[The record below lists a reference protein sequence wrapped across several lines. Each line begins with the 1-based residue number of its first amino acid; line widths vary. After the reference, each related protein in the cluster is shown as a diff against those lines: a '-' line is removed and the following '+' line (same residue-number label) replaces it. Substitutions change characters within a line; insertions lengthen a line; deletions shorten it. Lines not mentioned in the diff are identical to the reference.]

1 MTKNIEVE
9 FIGNISKEQF
19 DSLKNKF
26 QQVGKFKK
34 KKKRISFMYFKNG
47 VPEKYSSAEDD
58 EVDLRIRITNG
69 EPEIIV
75 KQGKFTATHSRKE
88 TSIFF
93 KPSEIEKYL
102 DFLMALGW
110 KRGVIYAAETHVYEH
125 KGIEFSLVEIGD
137 YGYNFE
143 AEILTEES
151 KVESAKKKITEELN
165 TLGLKPFDEKALDEQ
180 CNAINNKKD
189 LQFDFSKQSFE
200 EIKTHF
206 KDFFE

>member
-1 MTKNIEVE
+1 MKKNIEVE
-9 FIGNISKEQF
+9 FTGKISKEQF

-26 QQVGKFKK
+26 QQVGKLKK
-34 KKKRISFMYFKNG
+34 NKKRISFMYFKNS
-47 VPEKYSSAEDD
+47 VPEKYSAAEDD
-58 EVDLRIRITNG
+58 EVDLRMRITNG

-75 KQGKFTATHSRKE
+75 KQGKFTASHSRKE

-93 KPSEIEKYL
+93 KSSEIKKYV

-110 KRGVIYAAETHVYEH
+110 KCGVIYAAETQAYEY
-125 KGIEFSLVEIGD
+125 KGIELSLVEIID

-151 KVESAKKKITEELN
+151 KVESAKKKINEELKI
-165 TLGLKPFDEKALDEQ
+165 LGLKSFDKDELDKQ
-180 CNAINNKKD
+180 CNAINNKKE

-200 EIKTHF
+200 EIKEGF
-206 KDFFE
+206 NEFF